1 MLAVSESTSPVNT
14 PENLLDL
21 QGRTALVSG
30 AGQGVGAQTARYL
43 AAQGANVVV
52 NDFVAARAD
61 EVAEQ
66 INAAGGGKAI
76 GVQGDVTD
84 FTSVTEM
91 VDTADDAFGAIDVL
105 VNNAGNAGA
114 DPSVLTGKPFWEK
127 DPAEWAP
134 FLDVNLYG
142 VLHCCR
148 AVLPGMI
155 EAGNGGR
162 VITVI
167 SDAGRVGEAGLEVYS
182 AAKAGAGGLTR
193 GLARSLGAF
202 GITAN
207 NVAIAATR
215 TPAVQAMT
223 ENEELAKRVLTKYI
237 IRRFGEPSDVAAM
250 VTFLASNA
258 SSWITGQTY
267 PVNGGFSVN
276 L

>member
-1 MLAVSESTSPVNT
+1 MSSSTMSDAKPS
-14 PENLLDL
+14 NLLDL
-21 QGRTALVSG
+21 EGRTALVTG
-30 AGQGVGAQTARYL
+30 VGQGVGAATAHYL
-43 AAQGANVVV
+43 AAQGAKVVV
-52 NDFVAARAD
+52 NDFVAERAT
-61 EVAEQ
+61 EVATQ
-66 INAAGGGKAI
+66 INDDGGTAI

-84 FTSVTEM
+84 FASVTAM
-91 VDTADDAFGAIDVL
+91 VDVAHEKFGAVDVL

-114 DPSVLTGKPFWEK
+114 DPSALTSKPFWEK

-142 VLHCCR
+142 VMYCCR
-148 AVLPGMI
+148 AVLPAMI
-155 EAGNGGR
+155 EAGKGGR
-162 VITVI
+162 IITVM

-193 GLARSLGAF
+193 GLARSLGRF
-202 GITAN
+202 NITAN

-215 TPAVQAMT
+215 TPAIQAMT
-223 ENEELAKRVLTKYI
+223 ENEDLAKRVLKSYI

-258 SSWITGQTY
+258 SGWITGQTY

-276 L
+276 Q

>member
-1 MLAVSESTSPVNT
+1 MSESSLSDPTNI
-14 PENLLDL
+14 LDL
-21 QGRTALVSG
+21 EGRIALVSG
-30 AGQGVGAQTARYL
+30 AGQGVGAATAHYL
-43 AAQGANVVV
+43 AAQGAKVVV
-52 NDFVAARAD
+52 NDFVAERATD
-61 EVAEQ
+61 VATQ
-66 INAAGGGKAI
+66 INDGGGTAI

-84 FTSVTEM
+84 FASVTSM
-91 VDTADDAFGAIDVL
+91 VDVAREQLGTVDVL

-114 DPSVLTGKPFWEK
+114 DPSALTGKPFWEK
-127 DPAEWAP
+127 DPDEWAP

-155 EAGNGGR
+155 EAGKGGR
-162 VITVI
+162 IITVI

-193 GLARSLGAF
+193 GLARSLGRF
-202 GITAN
+202 DITAN

-215 TPAVQAMT
+215 TPAIQAMT
-223 ENEELAKRVLTKYI
+223 ENEDLAKRVLKSYI

-258 SSWITGQTY
+258 ASWTTGQTY